1 VKAAV
6 DQAGQLFGDV
16 SDTGTKRPVMLMH
29 YGEEDKPPKPAD
41 AEVMKEWRWRPSV
54 TGSSLTVQPEI
65 DTR

>member
-1 VKAAV
+1 
-6 DQAGQLFGDV
+6 
-16 SDTGTKRPVMLMH
+16 MLMH